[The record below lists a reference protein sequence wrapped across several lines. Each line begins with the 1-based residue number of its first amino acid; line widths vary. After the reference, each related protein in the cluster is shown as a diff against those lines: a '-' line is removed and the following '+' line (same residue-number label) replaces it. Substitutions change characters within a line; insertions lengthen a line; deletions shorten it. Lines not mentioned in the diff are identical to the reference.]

1 MFLRMTRRIKDGK
14 EHRYWSIVENHRTT
28 DGRVHQRHVLYLGE
42 INDSQREA
50 WWRSIEVLENG
61 KETPRKVSLFPEDR
75 LVESSVNEVIHVR
88 VNQMRLERPRQWG
101 ACWLAL
107 LLWDQLQL
115 DHYWAE
121 KLPPSREGT
130 RWLNV
135 LKILVCYRLI
145 KPGSEWKLHRDWYGK
160 SAVGDLLGEE
170 AEVVP
175 YQNLY
180 RCLDK
185 LLGHKEGLFSFLKQ
199 RWQDLF
205 NAGFDV
211 LLYDLTS
218 TYFECDPPGV
228 GKRRF
233 GYSRDKR
240 FDCVQVVIALVVTP
254 EGFPLCYEVME
265 GNTSDR
271 TTLRQF
277 LDKIER
283 QYGKARRVWIMD
295 RGIPTEDVLT
305 EMRKSETPICYL
317 VGTPK
322 GRLTKLEKEL
332 LPLPWERVR
341 DRLSVKL
348 LKQDGELYVLAR
360 SSSREAKERGMRRRR
375 LKKYWYRLKEIS
387 GQKLDRDQL
396 LMKIGAAKKE
406 AGRASSLVDITLP
419 SPQES
424 ITPDTFRFRLCK
436 DKLRNVRRH
445 EGQYLLRSNLC
456 EENPATLWNYYM
468 RLVEVEQA
476 FKTLKMDLS
485 LRPIHHQKD
494 ERIEAHI
501 FVSFLAYCLQVT
513 LQQRLKALAPGLTV
527 RSILEKFESI
537 QMVDVY
543 LPTTERK
550 ELLLRRYTQPDKD
563 QLLLLS
569 RLDITLPPQPKPQ
582 LLDKKPE
589 MGKLEPFFRRLRA
602 Q

>member
-14 EHRYWSIVENHRTT
+14 EHRYWSIVESHRSTN
-28 DGRVHQRHVLYLGE
+28 GRVLQRHVLYLGE

-61 KETPRKVSLFPEDR
+61 RETPRKVSLFPEDR
-75 LVESSVNEVIHVR
+75 AVESSEHEVIHVR
-88 VNQMRLERPRQWG
+88 VNQMRLERARQWG
-101 ACWLAL
+101 ACWMAL

-115 DHYWAE
+115 DGYWAE
-121 KLPPSREGT
+121 KLAPSREGT

-170 AEVVP
+170 GEVIS

-185 LLGHKEGLFSFLKQ
+185 LLAHKEGLFTFLKQ

-218 TYFECDPPGV
+218 TYFECDPPDT
-228 GKRRF
+228 GKRKF

-295 RGIPTEDVLT
+295 RGIPTEEVLT
-305 EMRKSETPICYL
+305 QMRQSETPICYL

-322 GRLTKLEKEL
+322 GRLTKLEKDL
-332 LPLPWERVR
+332 LPLPWEKVR
-341 DRLSVKL
+341 DSLSVKL
-348 LKQDGELYVLAR
+348 LKQDGELYVLAH

-375 LKKYWYRLKEIS
+375 LKRYWYRLKEIS

-406 AGRASSLVDITLP
+406 AGHAARLVDITLP
-419 SPQES
+419 SPNEP
-424 ITPDTFRFRLCK
+424 ITPDTFGFRLCK
-436 DKLRNVRRH
+436 DKLRKVRRQ

-456 EENPATLWNYYM
+456 TEDPATLWNYYM
-468 RLVEVEQA
+468 RLSEVEQA

-501 FVSFLAYCLQVT
+501 FVAFLAYCLQVT

-527 RSILEKFESI
+527 RSVLEKLEGI
-537 QMVDVY
+537 QTLDVY
-543 LPTTERK
+543 MPTTDGK
-550 ELLLRRYTQPDKD
+550 ELMLRRYTQPDKD

-569 RLDITLPPQPKPQ
+569 RLNLDLPAQPKPR

-589 MGKLEPFFRRLRA
+589 MGKLQMHL
-602 Q
+602 

>member
-14 EHRYWSIVENHRTT
+14 EHRYWSIVESHRSTN
-28 DGRVHQRHVLYLGE
+28 GRVLQRHVLYLGE
-42 INDSQREA
+42 INDSQREG

-61 KETPRKVSLFPEDR
+61 RETPRKVSLFPEDR
-75 LVESSVNEVIHVR
+75 AVESSDHEVIHVR
-88 VNQMRLERPRQWG
+88 VHQMRLERARQWG
-101 ACWLAL
+101 ACWMAL

-115 DHYWAE
+115 DGYWAE
-121 KLPPSREGT
+121 KLAPSREGT

-170 AEVVP
+170 GEVIS

-185 LLGHKEGLFSFLKQ
+185 LLAHKEGLFTFLKQ

-218 TYFECDPPGV
+218 TYFECDPPDT
-228 GKRRF
+228 GKRKF

-295 RGIPTEDVLT
+295 RGIPTEEVLT
-305 EMRKSETPICYL
+305 QMRQSETPICYL

-322 GRLTKLEKEL
+322 GRLTKLEKDL
-332 LPLPWERVR
+332 LPLPWEKVR
-341 DRLSVKL
+341 DSLSVKL

-360 SSSREAKERGMRRRR
+360 SSSREAKERAMRRRR
-375 LKKYWYRLKEIS
+375 LKQYWYRLKEIS

-406 AGRASSLVDITLP
+406 AGHAARLVDITLP
-419 SPQES
+419 SPNEP
-424 ITPDTFRFRLCK
+424 ITPDTFGFRLCK
-436 DKLRNVRRH
+436 DKLRKVRRQ

-456 EENPATLWNYYM
+456 TEDPATLWNYYM
-468 RLVEVEQA
+468 RLSEVEQA

-501 FVSFLAYCLQVT
+501 FVAFLAYCLQVT

-527 RSILEKFESI
+527 RSVLEKLEGI
-537 QMVDVY
+537 QMLDVY
-543 LPTTERK
+543 MPTTDGK
-550 ELLLRRYTQPDKD
+550 ELMLRRYTQPDKD

-569 RLDITLPPQPKPQ
+569 RLNLDLPAQPKPR

-589 MGKLEPFFRRLRA
+589 MGKLQMHL
-602 Q
+602 